1 MDSNIFRE
9 VRFDKYCETCKYKEL
24 DEVKDP
30 CNDCLAIGMR
40 EETEKPEESEEPVKN
55 EETVKDEENDDDEPV
70 ETGKTEK
77 KQD

>member
-30 CNDCLAIGMR
+30 CNDCLVFGMR
-40 EETEKPEESEEPVKN
+40 EESEKPEYYEEATA
-55 EETVKDEENDDDEPV
+55 EELRKR
-70 ETGKTEK
+70 K
-77 KQD
+77 KAKP